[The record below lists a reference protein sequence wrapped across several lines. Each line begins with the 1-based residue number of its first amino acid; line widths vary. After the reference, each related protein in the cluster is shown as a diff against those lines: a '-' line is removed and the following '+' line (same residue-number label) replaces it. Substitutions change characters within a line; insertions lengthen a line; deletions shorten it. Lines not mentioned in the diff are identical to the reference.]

1 MRPISRRLNAPGRIS
16 DLKESSFSADEVFH
30 LINLSSM
37 LVLFCCLG
45 RYCFFCFCLALGI
58 LIVKGIIIT
67 YRYYFYIYMCVYFI
81 YNFYYFYDIIN
92 IMFIIIIII
101 SFVIIFNIDHI

>member
-16 DLKESSFSADEVFH
+16 DLKESLFSADEVFH

-67 YRYYFYIYMCVYFI
+67 YRYYLYIYICVCISY
-81 YNFYYFYDIIN
+81 II
-92 IMFIIIIII
+92 FIIFMILSILCLLL
-101 SFVIIFNIDHI
+101 

>member
-1 MRPISRRLNAPGRIS
+1 MRLILRRLNAPGRIS
-16 DLKESSFSADEVFH
+16 DLKEFSFSADEVFH

-45 RYCFFCFCLALGI
+45 RYCFFVCFCLALGI

-67 YRYYFYIYMCVYFI
+67 YRYYFYIYICISY
-81 YNFYYFYDIIN
+81 II
-92 IMFIIIIII
+92 FIIIIII
-101 SFVIIFNIDHI
+101 NISFVIIF